1 MTPSHTSP
9 VVVAG
14 AGPVGMSTAIALAL
28 RGVDVIVVEP
38 RTAGQPPS
46 AKCNTVAARTMEIFR
61 QFGVADAVRAAGL
74 PDDYP
79 TDTIYCTSISGP
91 ELTRLTMPA
100 RNEREKPGFL
110 DSAWRTPE
118 PMVRVSQLYLEPILF
133 ERLKRTPEIT
143 VLNETAVE
151 RYEQDAEG
159 VTVHCRRQPDGE
171 AFTIRTQYLVG
182 CDGGRSPIRK
192 AMGVKLVGDAELGRT
207 RSTLIRAPGLK
218 ALFGKRRPA
227 WMSWVV
233 NDKVRGN
240 VVAIDGRDTWL
251 VHRSMP
257 AGVSDYDALDF
268 DQSIRD
274 VLGVGQEF
282 TWEVLN
288 HEDWIGRRLVAERFR
303 DGRVFIA
310 GDAAHLW
317 VPFAGY
323 GMNAGIAD
331 GVNLAWTLAA
341 AVNGWAEP
349 AIVDAY
355 EAERHPITEQV
366 SKFAMRKVIENVE
379 AMGKGNVPA
388 ALAAKG
394 PVGMGLRALLGK
406 KLYDINVPQFAPEGL
421 NFGYFYDRSPI
432 IAYDG
437 EAPPTYTMGE
447 ITPSTVPGCRMPHF
461 WLGERSVYDE
471 LDLDYTLVRFDPSV
485 SVEPLVAAAAAAGL
499 PLKVLDAP
507 KPDLPKAFKTALL
520 IVRHDQQV
528 VWRGDAVPGAPGD
541 LVQVLRG
548 AMSAQP
554 SQLVASTG

>member
-1 MTPSHTSP
+1 MTPSHTSSI
-9 VVVAG
+9 VVAG

-28 RGVDVIVVEP
+28 RGVDVIIVEP
-38 RTAGQPPS
+38 RAAGAPPS

-79 TDTIYCTSISGP
+79 TDTIYCTSITGP

-100 RNEREKPGFL
+100 RSEREKPGFL

-118 PMVRVSQLYLEPILF
+118 PMVRVSQLFLEPILF
-133 ERLKRTPEIT
+133 DRVKRTPEIT

-151 RYEQDAEG
+151 RYEQDEDG
-159 VTVHCRRQPDGE
+159 VTVHCRRQSDGE
-171 AFTIRTQYLVG
+171 AFTIRTRYLVG
-182 CDGGRSPIRK
+182 CDGGRSLIRK
-192 AMGVKLVGDAELGRT
+192 SMGVKLVGDAELGRT

-240 VVAIDGRDTWL
+240 VVAIDGEETWL

-257 AGVSDYDALDF
+257 AGVSDYEALDF

-274 VLGVGQEF
+274 VLGVGPEF

-331 GVNLAWTLAA
+331 GVNLAWLLAA
-341 AVNGWAEP
+341 VSNGWAAP
-349 AIVDAY
+349 SMLDAY

-366 SKFAMRKVIENVE
+366 SKFAMRKVMENIE
-379 AMGKGNVPA
+379 AMGNGAVPS
-388 ALAAKG
+388 ALSAKG
-394 PVGMGLRALLGK
+394 PIGMGLRAVLGK

-421 NFGYFYDRSPI
+421 NFGYFYDHSPI

-437 EAPPTYTMGE
+437 EAPPSYTMGE

-461 WLGERSVYDE
+461 WLRERSIYDE
-471 LDLDYTLVRFDPSV
+471 LDLDYTLLRFDPSV
-485 SVEPLVAAAAAAGL
+485 DVEPLVGAAAAAGL

-507 KPDLPKAFKTALL
+507 RPDPHRAFKTKLL
-520 IVRHDQQV
+520 IVRQDQQV
-528 VWRGDAVPGAPGD
+528 AWRGDAAPKD
-541 LVQVLRG
+541 SQALVQRLRG
-548 AMSAQP
+548 QGAGAAQ
-554 SQLVASTG
+554 LAASPA

>member
-1 MTPSHTSP
+1 MTPTHTSSI
-9 VVVAG
+9 VVAG
-14 AGPVGMSTAIALAL
+14 AGPVGMSTALTLAL
-28 RGVDVIVVEP
+28 RGVDVIIVEP
-38 RTAGQPPS
+38 RAAGEPPS

-74 PDDYP
+74 PNDYP
-79 TDTIYCTSISGP
+79 TDTIYCTSITGP

-100 RNEREKPGFL
+100 RNERQKPGFL

-133 ERLKRTPEIT
+133 DRIRRTPEIT
-143 VLNETAVE
+143 VLNETTVE

-159 VTVHCRRQPDGE
+159 VTVHCRRLSDDEP
-171 AFTIRTQYLVG
+171 FTIRSRYLVG
-182 CDGGRSPIRK
+182 ADGGRSTIRK
-192 AMGVKLVGDAELGRT
+192 AMGVKLMGDAELGRT

-240 VVAIDGRDTWL
+240 VVAIDGSSTWL
-251 VHRSMP
+251 IHRSLP
-257 AGVSDYDALDF
+257 AGVTDYDAVDM

-274 VLGVGQEF
+274 VLGVGPEF

-303 DGRVFIA
+303 DERVFIA

-317 VPFAGY
+317 IPFAGY

-331 GVNLAWTLAA
+331 GVNLAWLLAA
-341 AVNGWAEP
+341 VVNGWAAP
-349 AIVDAY
+349 AMLDAY

-366 SKFAMRKVIENVE
+366 SRFAMRKVVENVE
-379 AMGKGNVPA
+379 AMGKGKVPS
-388 ALAAKG
+388 ALSAKG
-394 PVGMGLRALLGK
+394 PIGMGLRAILGK

-421 NFGYFYDRSPI
+421 NFGYFYDHSPI

-437 EAPPTYTMGE
+437 EAPPSYSMGE
-447 ITPSTVPGCRMPHF
+447 VTPSTVPGCRMPHF
-461 WLGERSVYDE
+461 WLDGGSVYDA
-471 LDLDYTLVRFDPSV
+471 LDLDYTLLRFDPSANIDPIV
-485 SVEPLVAAAAAAGL
+485 SAAAAAGL

-507 KPDLPKAFKTALL
+507 RPDLPQAFKTKLL

-528 VWRGDAVPGAPGD
+528 AWRGNAAPAAPET
-541 LVQVLRG
+541 LIQTLRG
-548 AMSAQP
+548 AVAVPAAQ
-554 SQLVASTG
+554 LAASTG

>member
-1 MTPSHTSP
+1 MTPSHTSSI
-9 VVVAG
+9 VVAG

-28 RGVDVIVVEP
+28 RGVDVIMVEP
-38 RTAGQPPS
+38 RAAGAPPS

-118 PMVRVSQLYLEPILF
+118 PMVRVSQLFLEPILF
-133 ERLKRTPEIT
+133 ERVKRTPEIT

-151 RYEQDAEG
+151 RYEQDEDG
-159 VTVHCRRQPDGE
+159 ITVHCRRQPDGE
-171 AFTIRTQYLVG
+171 AFTIRTRYLVG
-182 CDGGRSPIRK
+182 CDGGRSLIRK

-207 RSTLIRAPGLK
+207 RSTLVRAPGLK

-240 VVAIDGRDTWL
+240 VVAIDGEETWL
-251 VHRSMP
+251 IHRSMP
-257 AGVSDYDALDF
+257 AGVSDYEALDF

-274 VLGVGQEF
+274 VLGVGPEF

-331 GVNLAWTLAA
+331 GVNLAWLLAA
-341 AVNGWAEP
+341 VTNGWAAP
-349 AIVDAY
+349 SMLDAY

-366 SKFAMRKVIENVE
+366 SKFAMRKVMENVE
-379 AMGKGNVPA
+379 AMGNGAVPP
-388 ALAAKG
+388 ALSAKG
-394 PVGMGLRALLGK
+394 PIGMGLRAVLGK

-421 NFGYFYDRSPI
+421 NFGYFYDHSPI

-437 EAPPTYTMGE
+437 EAPPSYTMGE

-461 WLGERSVYDE
+461 WLEGRSIYDE
-471 LDLDYTLVRFDPSV
+471 LDLDYTLLRFDPSV
-485 SVEPLVAAAAAAGL
+485 DVGPLVSAAAAAGL

-507 KPDLPKAFKTALL
+507 RPDLHRAFKTKLL
-520 IVRHDQQV
+520 IVRQDQQV
-528 VWRGDAVPGAPGD
+528 AWRGDASPKNSQA
-541 LVQVLRG
+541 LVQRLRG
-548 AMSAQP
+548 QGAAQ
-554 SQLVASTG
+554 LAASPA